1 MKKLMALLTIVF
13 AITIF
18 PLAALADDHHGDR
31 DRNQQ
36 HPNQAVQQ
44 DDRRAQHE
52 KQWRDHEKEWKEHD
66 REWKEH
72 RQDRDWREEH
82 AKMWPDWYKWH
93 KNDENEFHLRLS
105 GDAFEIEIFD

>member
-1 MKKLMALLTIVF
+1 MKKLMLLLTIVF

-18 PLAALADDHHGDR
+18 PLAAFADQHR

-36 HPNQAVQQ
+36 RPHQAAQQ
-44 DDRRAQHE
+44 DDKRAQHE

-66 REWKEH
+66 REWREH
-72 RQDRDWREEH
+72 RHDRKWREKH
-82 AKMWPDWYKWH
+82 AKKWHDWYQWH
-93 KNDENEFHLRLS
+93 KNDEEKFHLRLS